1 MDTSYARRGQSDKLR
16 KILEKTISIRWPVD
30 ITSGKCV
37 VEAYLQSSPVV
48 SNSWSNNTVLIPYL
62 KACLDES
69 VRLNAPIGFGLPRR
83 MLVEGSIIAGHR
95 IPCGV
100 TISAP
105 VYTIQRN
112 ETLFKDAS
120 KYVPERSLSEN
131 PGTTEENR
139 SLKYYYLPFSL
150 GGWVC
155 IGRNLAY
162 MQMSSR
168 HFCFGAGF

>member
-1 MDTSYARRGQSDKLR
+1 MLSAGSDTTQSALTYTMILHAANPEKQRTLREILQKTLPTEEVTSVITSY
-16 KILEKTISIRWPVD
+16 
-30 ITSGKCV
+30 
-37 VEAYLQSSPVV
+37 
-48 SNSWSNNTVLIPYL
+48 NSLKNIPYL

-83 MLVEGSIIAGHR
+83 MLVEGSIIAGNR

-105 VYTIQRN
+105 VYAIQRN

-139 SLKYYYLPFSL
+139 SLKHYYL
-150 GGWVC
+150 GGWAC
-155 IGRNLAY
+155 IGRTLAY